1 MSTLTPEQETQ
12 LQEVLAELRRLTPS
26 ALIFETAR
34 LRLPADPDEAAKTQ
48 FRKGYAGAI
57 AAVKIM
63 AYITMMRDANE
74 ARLRIGEQVRDAVRE
89 SRRLTIIDPIGS
101 IIPAIKAPM
110 MAGLQELEFHK
121 FAIAINRIRVLLPI
135 ALKVA
140 GFKLEKSDRDTLE
153 EFEPLR
159 HYYEH
164 IEERLPGGKN
174 QDEAVTETDNPWRI
188 TFQLPV
194 DSSGRVSIKGNVIQV
209 DSVGAQR
216 VQDLVSRA
224 WERISTS
231 TINELEKFFR
241 NNLDRM
247 PHASQ
252 VDSGWDVKIGGALA
266 QETTTH
272 LDVHGHLWEE
282 VNGLYVPVPL
292 SDRSWIEH
300 ESSE

>member
-1 MSTLTPEQETQ
+1 
-12 LQEVLAELRRLTPS
+12 
-26 ALIFETAR
+26 
-34 LRLPADPDEAAKTQ
+34 
-48 FRKGYAGAI
+48 
-57 AAVKIM
+57 
-63 AYITMMRDANE
+63 
-74 ARLRIGEQVRDAVRE
+74 
-89 SRRLTIIDPIGS
+89 
-101 IIPAIKAPM
+101 
-110 MAGLQELEFHK
+110 
-121 FAIAINRIRVLLPI
+121 
-135 ALKVA
+135 LKVA
-140 GFKLEKSDRDTLE
+140 GFKLDKADRDTLE

-174 QDEAVTETDNPWRI
+174 QGEAVTETDDPWRI

-224 WERISTS
+224 WERIRTS
-231 TINELEKFFR
+231 TINEMEKFFR
-241 NNLDRM
+241 NNPDRM

-282 VNGLYVPVPL
+282 VNGVYVPVPL
-292 SDRSWIEH
+292 SDGSWTEH